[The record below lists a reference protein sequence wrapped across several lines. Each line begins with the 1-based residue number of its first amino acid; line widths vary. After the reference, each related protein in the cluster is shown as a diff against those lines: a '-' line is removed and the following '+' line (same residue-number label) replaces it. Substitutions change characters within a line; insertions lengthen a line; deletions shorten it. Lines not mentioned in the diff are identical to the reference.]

1 MDRGLV
7 CEQLGVTPG
16 GALWIKDVHFFGW
29 GSEVVFECHYD
40 LSGSDPVPFQMVML
54 DCRELQW
61 RVYAHLQHPE
71 DRTLPATAIVN
82 LRLGTAGQRK
92 PLQVLTDAF
101 ALTVHYG
108 TLTISRVGGSTE

>member
-1 MDRGLV
+1 
-7 CEQLGVTPG
+7 
-16 GALWIKDVHFFGW
+16 
-29 GSEVVFECHYD
+29 
-40 LSGSDPVPFQMVML
+40 
-54 DCRELQW
+54 
-61 RVYAHLQHPE
+61 LQHPE

-108 TLTISRVGGSTE
+108 TLSISRVGGGA

>member
-7 CEQLGVTPG
+7 CDQLGVTPG
-16 GALWIKDVHFFGW
+16 GTFWIKDVHFFGW

-40 LSGSDPVPFQMVML
+40 LPGSDPVPFQMVML

-108 TLTISRVGGSTE
+108 TLSISRVGGGA